1 MKKTAEVVI
10 IGSGI
15 NGCAAAYYL
24 AKEGADVIVLEGSP
38 YIGNGGS
45 SRNGGGVRQS
55 GRDTREL
62 PYVMW
67 GIQELWPT
75 LSEELGADVEYYQEG
90 NLRLGK
96 TEAHLK
102 TLQNLTNRAKAVGLD
117 VRMISGDEAREINP
131 YLSKEIIGASWCPTD
146 GHANP
151 LRTTLAFYRRARQL
165 GARFYTGVT
174 VTGIKKLHGQARQ
187 VLTADGDVFEGG
199 RIIVAAGYAS
209 RAIVNTVG
217 IDVPMQIKVG
227 ETLVTEAEPHMFWQM
242 LGTAAADF
250 YGHQTTHGS
259 FIFGGSP
266 GYDLYNHHDDT
277 TLTEPP
283 STSIHAPYLSR
294 AIMGYFPVLADAKI
308 VRTWGGWMDI
318 ASDLVPVISPVEE
331 VPGLILAC
339 GFSGHGFGSGPAV
352 GKLLSQI
359 ATDRP
364 TTIDLSALRYNRF
377 QPKDRKRA

>member
-10 IGSGI
+10 VGSGI

-24 AKEGADVIVLEGSP
+24 AKEGVDTIVLEASP
-38 YIGNGGS
+38 SIGNGGS

-55 GRDTREL
+55 GRDLREL

-67 GIQELWPT
+67 GIRELWPG

-102 TLQNLTNRAKAVGLD
+102 TLQNLTDRAKAAGLD
-117 VRMISGDEAREINP
+117 VRMISGREAREINP
-131 YLSKEIIGASWCPTD
+131 YLSEEIIGASWCPTD

-151 LRTTLAFYRRARQL
+151 LRTTLAYYRRARQL
-165 GARFYTGVT
+165 GARFYTGAA
-174 VTGIKKLHGQARQ
+174 VTGLKKLHGKVLQA
-187 VLTADGDVFEGG
+187 VTADGTVFEGG
-199 RIIVAAGYAS
+199 KIIVAAGYAS

-217 IDVPMQIKVG
+217 VDIPMQIKVG

-250 YGHQTTHGS
+250 YGHQTRHGS
-259 FIFGGSP
+259 FVFGGSP

-277 TLTEPP
+277 TLSVPP
-283 STSIHAPYLSR
+283 SSSIHAPYLSR
-294 AIMGYFPVLADAKI
+294 AIMNYFPVLADVNI

-318 ASDLVPVISPVEE
+318 MSDLVPVIGPVEE

-352 GKLLSQI
+352 GRLLCEL
-359 ATDRP
+359 ATERP
-364 TTIDLSALRYNRF
+364 TTVDLAALRYDRF
-377 QPKDRKRA
+377 QAKDRKRA